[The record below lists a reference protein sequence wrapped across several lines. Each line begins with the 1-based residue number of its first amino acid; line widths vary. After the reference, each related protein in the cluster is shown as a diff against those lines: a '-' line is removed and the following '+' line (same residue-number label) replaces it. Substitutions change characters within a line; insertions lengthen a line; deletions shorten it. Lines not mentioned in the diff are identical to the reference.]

1 MRYGIIAL
9 TGAAAVA
16 LAACS
21 SSSTPAPT
29 TTATATAKAS
39 PSSPTTTAKPNK
51 PGDRVAGLI
60 ASVSGNTIQVA
71 EKSSTAT
78 IAFTNE
84 TTVAEMY
91 PAQLSDVT
99 AGSCVSIRPTR
110 DSQPSGPVTAHAVV
124 VSPVGNGQCPQ
135 AQHGRGVR
143 GAVASVTGN
152 TIAVTT
158 QGNPNPTTVEINGD
172 TRYAKRVGA
181 NSQAITA
188 GKCIAGRGTEDS
200 SGALQATSITVRQAG
215 NRPCPSPRR

>member
-9 TGAAAVA
+9 TGAAALA

-29 TTATATAKAS
+29 TTATAS
-39 PSSPTTTAKPNK
+39 PSSPTTTVKPNK
-51 PGDRVAGLI
+51 SGDRVAGLI

-110 DSQPSGPVTAHAVV
+110 DSQPSGPITAHAVV

-188 GKCIAGRGTEDS
+188 GKGIAGRGTEDS

-215 NRPCPSPRR
+215 NRPCPSPKR